1 MVSPTIVREVVSFLK
16 LYPPFNHIAEEDL
29 SLLAGQIKMQYVPQG
44 NFIFRQADQPY
55 PYFFVVKKGNIRI
68 IQDSTDA
75 IDLVDTCDEGDVFG
89 VRALLA
95 GDNYIASAQAEED
108 SLLYEIPIQDFQKLL
123 EKYPRVAL
131 YFVAGFASGITV
143 LKPENLAN
151 TQKAHTSLN
160 ASPAAG
166 WAELALDTLQI
177 AIRKRLIACPPEQT
191 IQAAAQTMSQYN
203 VGSLL
208 IIDEAQKPLGIIT
221 DADFRKKVV
230 SKPEVSHNQA
240 VSNIMSSPVK
250 TIKPEANL
258 AEITMLMARHKITHL
273 CVTED
278 GTPHTPAISVISQRD
293 VVTAQ
298 GNNPAVLIKQI
309 LQCEDL
315 TQLRL
320 LRDKVDELVKMYLA
334 QAVGIPFISFIITEI
349 NDVLMEKITQI
360 AQKQLAEAGWQAPEL
375 KFCFMS
381 LGSEG
386 RKEQFLRTDQDNA
399 LIYETPSE
407 EAAPNAQAYF
417 LALGKGIV
425 ELLEACG
432 FEKCPADMMASN
444 PLWCLSVRA
453 WQQQFRQWISEP
465 DTRALLFANIFFDF
479 RPISGE
485 PQLADDLKTF
495 LFAEIEQSQ
504 LFLPFLA
511 KNAMQNPPPLSFFRQ
526 FVVEKSGE
534 HKNEFDLKARAMMP
548 LADAA
553 RVLAYEF
560 RLPAYYSTFERFS
573 QVAQLDENLQG
584 ICEAAAMAYEIL
596 LKLRATYGFKN
607 QNSGR
612 FINPDEL
619 NKLERQTIR
628 NIFKTIE
635 KLQQTL
641 QVRFRLDFIRG

>member
-1 MVSPTIVREVVSFLK
+1 MASTTIVREVVNFLK
-16 LYPPFNHIAEEDL
+16 MYPPFNNISENDL
-29 SLLAGQIKMQYVPQG
+29 SQLAVQIKLQYVQKDEY
-44 NFIFRQADQPY
+44 IFRQADHPY

-68 IQDSTDA
+68 VQDTSEA
-75 IDLVDTCDEGDVFG
+75 IDLIDTCDEGDVFG

-108 SLLYEIPIQDFQKLL
+108 SLLYEIPIEGFQKLL
-123 EKYPRVAL
+123 EKYPKVTL

-160 ASPAAG
+160 ASPKSG
-166 WAELALDTLQI
+166 LAELALDTLQI
-177 AIRKRLIACPPEQT
+177 SIRMRLIACSPNQT
-191 IQAAAQTMSQYN
+191 IREAAQMMTQYN

-208 IIDEAQKPLGIIT
+208 IIDEDKKPLGIIT

-230 SKPEVSHNQA
+230 NQAEVPVNQA
-240 VSNIMSSPVK
+240 VSSIMSNPVK
-250 TIKPEANL
+250 TIKPDANL

-278 GTPHTPAISVISQRD
+278 GTPQTPAISVISQRD

-309 LQCEDL
+309 LQSEDPA
-315 TQLRL
+315 QLRH
-320 LRDKVDELVKMYLA
+320 LRDKADELVKMYLA
-334 QAVGIPFISFIITEI
+334 QEVGIPFISYIITEI
-349 NDVLMEKITQI
+349 NDVLLEKATQI
-360 AQKQLAEAGWQAPEL
+360 ALQQLDEAGLTAPPL
-375 KFCFMS
+375 QFCFMS

-399 LIYETPSE
+399 LIYENPPE
-407 EAAPNAQAYF
+407 DIAEAANHYF
-417 LALGKGIV
+417 LALGKAIIDILV
-425 ELLEACG
+425 ECG

-444 PLWCLSVRA
+444 PLWCQPIAA
-453 WQQQFRQWISEP
+453 WQSQFRQWISEP

-485 PQLADDLKTF
+485 AQLAEDLKSF
-495 LFAEIEQSQ
+495 IFVEIEKSQ

-511 KNAMQNPPPLSFFRQ
+511 KNALQNPPPLSFFRQ
-526 FVVEKSGE
+526 FIVEKSGE
-534 HKNEFDLKARAMMP
+534 HKNEFDFKARAMMP

-560 RLPAYYSTFERFS
+560 KLTNSHSTFERFNE
-573 QVAQLDENLQG
+573 VAQLDENLQG

-596 LKLRATYGFKN
+596 LKQRAIFGFKN

-612 FINPDEL
+612 FINPDDL

-635 KLQQTL
+635 KIQQTL
-641 QVRFRLDFIRG
+641 NVRYRLDFIRS